1 MRLPGAAGYR
11 PGALALRARLPSVE
25 EEAMAKS
32 PLRWFTAATV
42 VAFGAIT
49 LVAGTAVGTTATAAA
64 SGTVAPHPFIND
76 PINGKTLATPPT
88 TAFCL
93 ANLGIHCY
101 QPFQL
106 DQAYNLNALHKAGI
120 DGRGRTIDI
129 VDAFGSPTI
138 ANDLHVFDQ
147 TFGLPDPPSL
157 TIRQDAGAV
166 PPFDPTN
173 SDMTGWADE
182 TTLDVEW
189 SHVFAPGAKIVLEET
204 PVSETEGVQGFPEI
218 VKAENFLIN
227 HHIGDVISQSFGA
240 TEETF
245 PNAQSILNLRSA
257 LKNADAHN
265 VTVLA
270 SSGDDGA
277 TDAEANGTDLYPMR
291 VNSWP
296 SADPLVTS
304 VGGTMLDLD
313 ANGNRLQP
321 DVVWNDFVSVGG
333 GAGGGGTSAVFPR
346 PNFQNGDRQVVGN
359 HRGTP
364 DISLSAAVD
373 GAVVLYFSFEPN
385 NVGYHLVGGTSEA
398 SPEFSG
404 IVAMAAQLAGH
415 SLGNINNRLYNLSHF
430 GSNVGVVDVTSGNN
444 TFGPFTNTDGT
455 THTVVGFNAG
465 PGYDLASGNGTV
477 NALRFVPAL
486 AFSPRF

>member
-1 MRLPGAAGYR
+1 
-11 PGALALRARLPSVE
+11 
-25 EEAMAKS
+25 MAKR

-42 VAFGAIT
+42 AALGAIS
-49 LVAGTAVGTTATAAA
+49 LVAGTAVGTTASAAA
-64 SGTVAPHPFIND
+64 SRTVAPHPYIND
-76 PINGKTLATPPT
+76 PINGKTLSFPPT
-88 TAFCL
+88 TQYCL
-93 ANLGIHCY
+93 QNLGIHCY
-101 QPFQL
+101 QPAQL
-106 DQAYNLNALHKAGI
+106 DKAYNLNPLHDAGI
-120 DGRGRTIDI
+120 DGRGRTIVI

-138 ANDLHVFDQ
+138 ANDLKVFDQ
-147 TFGLPDPPSL
+147 TFGLPDPPAL

-173 SDMTGWADE
+173 SDMAGWADE

-189 SHVFAPGAKIVLEET
+189 AHVFAPGAKILLEET

-218 VKAENFLIN
+218 VKAENFVIN
-227 HHIGDVISQSFGA
+227 HHLGDVISQSFGA

-245 PNAQSILNLRSA
+245 PNTQSILGLRSA
-257 LKNADAHN
+257 LKNAYAHG

-333 GAGGGGTSAVFPR
+333 GAGGGGVSSVFPR
-346 PNFQNGDRQVVGN
+346 PNFQNGVRQVVGN

-373 GAVVLYFSFEPN
+373 GAVVLYYSFLPGK
-385 NVGYHLVGGTSEA
+385 VGYHLVGGTSEA

-404 IVAMAAQLAGH
+404 IIAMAAQLAGH
-415 SLGNINNRLYNLSHF
+415 SLGNINSRLYLLSRF
-430 GSNVGVVDVTSGNN
+430 GGNAGVVDVTSGNN
-444 TFGPFTNTDGT
+444 TFGPFTNSDGT
-455 THTVVGFNAG
+455 THTVLGYDAA

-477 NALRFVPAL
+477 NALRLVPAL
-486 AFSPRF
+486 AFTPNNGNDNSQN

>member
-1 MRLPGAAGYR
+1 M
-11 PGALALRARLPSVE
+11 ALRPV
-25 EEAMAKS
+25 
-32 PLRWFTAATV
+32 RWLTVATV
-42 VAFGAIT
+42 VATGAIS
-49 LVAGTAVGTTATAAA
+49 LVAATAAGSQA
-64 SGTVAPHPFIND
+64 VAAAPGSVAPHPFISD
-76 PINGKTLATPPT
+76 PINGKTLTTPPT

-93 ANLGIHCY
+93 QNLGLHCY

-106 DQAYNLNALHKAGI
+106 AQAYGLNPLHDHGI
-120 DGRGRTIDI
+120 DGRGTTIDI

-189 SHVFAPGAKIVLEET
+189 THVFAPGAKIVLEET

-218 VKAENFLIN
+218 VKAENFLID

-245 PNAQSILNLRSA
+245 PNAQSILNLRSSF
-257 LKNADAHN
+257 KNAREHG

-270 SSGDDGA
+270 SSGDNGA
-277 TDAEANGTDLYPMR
+277 TDAQLNGSDLFTMP

-321 DVVWNDFVSVGG
+321 DVVWNDLNTVGG
-333 GAGGGGTSAVFPR
+333 GAGGGGLSSVFQR
-346 PNFQNGDRQVVGN
+346 PSFQDGVRNVVGN

-373 GAVVLYFSFEPN
+373 GAVVLYFSFQPGR
-385 NVGYHLVGGTSEA
+385 VGYHLVGGTSEA
-398 SPEFSG
+398 SPEFAG
-404 IVAMAAQLAGH
+404 VVAMANQLAGH
-415 SLGNINNRLYNLSHF
+415 RLGNINGELYTLAHARNLT
-430 GSNVGVVDVTSGNN
+430 GMVDVTTGNN
-444 TFGPFTNTDGT
+444 TFGPFTNSDGT
-455 THTVVGFNAG
+455 THTVQGFNAG
-465 PGYDLASGNGTV
+465 PGYDLASGNGTI
-477 NALRFVPAL
+477 NASRFVPAL
-486 AFSPRF
+486 AFLSQDNQR